1 MAYYPTAKSYMD
13 GVLAASRDE
22 SGFGE
27 RERNALRGA
36 YYTLLM
42 QNGRAL
48 EHQKRVGHHRADV
61 KLEQQGYTVY
71 VGAAPDGGMTVEVEH
86 HPHNWTNEY
95 YMSGDRP
102 IRKVLKPKGDYDI
115 WKYDWN
121 TGQFVP
127 GSEYGPALFFS
138 RDVEEI
144 GEDTFLAE
152 VEALRQK
159 VGASEQWRDVE
170 PETAERQAKLY
181 ALAGKVT
188 PVERQSLYRRS
199 YALFEGLCRRQ
210 AGSHP
215 ESPRVMEALNRILA
229 IDWKRAPSNRRSH
242 VLLIRE
248 FIRRISVCAVRMGQ
262 EADWPFF
269 DTAEKILPMDPISPN
284 VFSRLPEQGP
294 HEHVRTICLW
304 YVHWE
309 QIVEQTDP
317 EDGWRDNPYEPLLFL
332 YERGGASVMEE
343 SGWAAVELNRL
354 IKQGPEAHLQE
365 NPAVLLDAAGLDA
378 EDGE

>member
-1 MAYYPTAKSYMD
+1 MAYYPTAKSYIAA
-13 GVLAASRDE
+13 VLKASRDE
-22 SGFGE
+22 DAYGDG
-27 RERNALRGA
+27 ERNALRGA

-42 QNGRAL
+42 QNGRVL

-61 KLEQQGYTVY
+61 KLEQQRYTVY

-102 IRKVLKPKGDYDI
+102 IRKVLKPEGGYDV

-170 PETAERQAKLY
+170 PETADLLVELY
-181 ALAGKVT
+181 ALARSSSGE
-188 PVERQSLYRRS
+188 ERYSLNRRTF
-199 YALFEGLCRRQ
+199 ALFEAVCRRHCQ
-210 AGSHP
+210 PYP
-215 ESPRVMEALNRILA
+215 ESPRVMEAMNRIWSLKGNA
-229 IDWKRAPSNRRSH
+229 ADYPLPVPAAPFMFHDELTDTIKDRVHNRFPEDGARSLCLLY
-242 VLLIRE
+242 VL
-248 FIRRISVCAVRMGQ
+248 
-262 EADWPFF
+262 
-269 DTAEKILPMDPISPN
+269 
-284 VFSRLPEQGP
+284 
-294 HEHVRTICLW
+294 
-304 YVHWE
+304 WE
-309 QIVEQTDP
+309 QIGEQLDQA
-317 EDGWRDNPYEPLLFL
+317 DGMNPAEPLIA
-332 YERGGASVMEE
+332 YVE
-343 SGWAAVELNRL
+343 SRHV
-354 IKQGPEAHLQE
+354 
-365 NPAVLLDAAGLDA
+365 
-378 EDGE
+378 